1 MIALLLSA
9 RSPEQWMLWQYA
21 QVFHHRTK
29 PDSMCTV
36 GSERRRHRSLI
47 DVIQDLEQEN
57 AAEIA
62 SSGVSPASDR
72 PVPLDLSGA
81 ISEPMPIPSTSGQ
94 HARGQALEQPP
105 ALRPGVPHHLRPS
118 DDGSEPVPCPPGK
131 TVQHAQVASD
141 TDSQR
146 SQMPKSKLH

>member
-1 MIALLLSA
+1 MA
-9 RSPEQWMLWQYA
+9 
-21 QVFHHRTK
+21 
-29 PDSMCTV
+29 

-81 ISEPMPIPSTSGQ
+81 ISEPTPIPSTSGQ
-94 HARGQALEQPP
+94 HAQGQALEQPP
-105 ALRPGVPHHLRPS
+105 ALPPSVPHHLRPS

-131 TVQHAQVASD
+131 TMYKQPETQIGSMAVRTRETKCQGQTQLLGCLYNLRQHICSD
-141 TDSQR
+141 AARPTLFA
-146 SQMPKSKLH
+146 M